1 MQIQLQK
8 VVPTFIEEEKIN
20 QSQIWNNTVV
30 FNTGEKVEIVA
41 PSGSGKTSLIHF
53 LYGLRKDF
61 NGNILYD
68 NNSISNFDAEKF
80 ATYRQQNISIVFQDL
95 RLFAEQTVVQN
106 LEIKRQLNPYHTESK
121 IAAMAKRLGIENK
134 LGKLCKT
141 CSYGE
146 QQRIAIIRSL
156 QQPFNFLLLDEP
168 FSHLDENNR
177 KKAMELMEEETALRK
192 ASIILADLKAIEYFK
207 ADRTLHL

>member
-68 NNSISNFDAEKF
+68 NNSIANFDAEKF

>member
-8 VVPTFIEEEKIN
+8 VVPTFIEEEKISR
-20 QSQIWNNTVV
+20 SQIWNSSVI
-30 FNTGEKVEIVA
+30 FNEGEKIEIVA

-53 LYGLRKDF
+53 LYGLRKDY
-61 NGNILYD
+61 NGTIAYD
-68 NNSISNFDAEKF
+68 ANSIAAFNAEHF
-80 ATYRQQNISIVFQDL
+80 AIYRQQHISIVFQDL
-95 RLFAEQTVVQN
+95 RLFAEQTVLQN
-106 LEIKRQLNPYHTESK
+106 LEIKRQLNPFHAESK

-134 LGKLCKT
+134 LTKLCKT

-156 QQPFNFLLLDEP
+156 QQPFDFLLLDEP
-168 FSHLDENNR
+168 FSHLDDNNR
-177 KKAMELMEEETALRK
+177 KKAMELMEEEVALRK

>member
-1 MQIQLQK
+1 MQIQLQQ
-8 VVPTFIEEEKIN
+8 VLPTFIEEEKIAR
-20 QSQIWNNTVV
+20 SQIWNSSVV
-30 FNTGEKVEIVA
+30 FNTGENIQIVA

-61 NGNILYD
+61 TGSILYD
-68 NNSISNFDAEKF
+68 NNSISSFNAEKF
-80 ATYRQQNISIVFQDL
+80 ANYRQQNISIVFQDL
-95 RLFAEQTVVQN
+95 RLFPEQTVLQN
-106 LEIKRQLNPYHTESK
+106 IDIKRLLNPYHSESK
-121 IAAMAKRLGIENK
+121 IVAMAKALGIENK

-156 QQPFNFLLLDEP
+156 QQPFDFLLLDEP

-177 KKAMELMEEETALRK
+177 KKAMELMEEEAALRR

-207 ADRTLHL
+207 AGRTLHL